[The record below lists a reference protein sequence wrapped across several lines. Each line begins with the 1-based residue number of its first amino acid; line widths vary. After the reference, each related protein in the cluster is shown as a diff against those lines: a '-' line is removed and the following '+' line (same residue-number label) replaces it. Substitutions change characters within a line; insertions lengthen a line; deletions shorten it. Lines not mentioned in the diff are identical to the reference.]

1 MALPPNTMHCCTLP
15 PPPPPRNQEGRPNM
29 FRRLSLACV
38 DRGFHVL
45 LFRSSLRCGRCE
57 THVIAAGIRR
67 HVQTSGR
74 LPSSHLKPAVVYTV
88 LQTILMSFKFNASAN
103 SQKNDVTACLF
114 AHRPDSLLSR
124 ATVAKTHPGH
134 QLLSRFSSYVR
145 TAVLSPYLRQQT
157 RMHLSSA
164 FGDPSSS
171 LLLALCA
178 RRASLRVPSLRM
190 HSFFLLRHACD
201 NDCQRM
207 ICSLGLSS
215 VPSYQRALWLMT
227 LGNSTF
233 CLLASAEL
241 TLTLVLS

>member
-1 MALPPNTMHCCTLP
+1 MHCCTLP
-15 PPPPPRNQEGRPNM
+15 PPLPRNQEGRPNM
-29 FRRLSLACV
+29 FRRLSSACV

-67 HVQTSGR
+67 HVQTSVR
-74 LPSSHLKPAVVYTV
+74 LPSSDLKPAVVYTV
-88 LQTILMSFKFNASAN
+88 LQMSFKFNASAN

-134 QLLSRFSSYVR
+134 RLLSRFSSYVR
-145 TAVLSPYLRQQT
+145 TAMLSPYLRKQT

-190 HSFFLLRHACD
+190 HV
-201 NDCQRM
+201 
-207 ICSLGLSS
+207 SS
-215 VPSYQRALWLMT
+215 YCGT
-227 LGNSTF
+227 LATTTVN
-233 CLLASAEL
+233 
-241 TLTLVLS
+241 V